1 MSTGAL
7 ESYLAGIDP
16 VGAPTVLA
24 LDHAIRAAE
33 PHLDVAIK
41 YRILTYALRGDW
53 RTWVCA
59 VQVTKNGVCLRF
71 LYGVL
76 LDDPRGVL
84 RAGTSV
90 LKTWD
95 MAFDDVVARRGRRCL
110 RLGGRGALRPVQ
122 GLHPGGARRE
132 QGGSQGEASAQGP
145 QLTDPGVLTDAAVA
159 RGEPGRRRHG
169 RGQPASS
176 SSRRS

>member
-1 MSTGAL
+1 MSPDNVAVDDSDREGPSVSTGAL

-95 MAFDDVVARRGRRCL
+95 MAFDDVVDAAAV
-110 RLGGRGALRPVQ
+110 GAYVS
-122 GLHPGGARRE
+122 E
-132 QGGSQGEASAQGP
+132 
-145 QLTDPGVLTDAAVA
+145 AVA
-159 RGEPGRRRHG
+159 RYDQYRASTQEVLDASRAAARARRAPRA
-169 RGQPASS
+169 PN
-176 SSRRS
+176 